1 MRFSLP
7 WFWVWPLVYAL
18 FVVLSVVSLS
28 LRSSVA
34 RYALAGS
41 ILVAFLVADPLLSA
55 WSGNPWYLVFLLPEL
70 DTSLYADD
78 PFLLAMYV
86 RSLVLWSLYRIG
98 IIAAIVLAVPDPR
111 GTAGAVPRGASSV
124 PAQGIRA
131 HGGDKWEG
139 VGENT
144 DPVAGGARREAR
156 LGWGGASVGASRR
169 SSLALWLMLLD
180 PSGKV
185 LTTDA
190 GWSSSVARR
199 AHNPEVAGS
208 NPVPATTIGPVPI
221 GTGPFVSLASRP
233 ANVLTR
239 RVRHTIQLVV
249 RHQEV
254 HFRVREE
261 YR

>member
-55 WSGNPWYLVFLLPEL
+55 WSGNPWYLVFLLPDM
-70 DTSLYADD
+70 DTSSFADD

-111 GTAGAVPRGASSV
+111 GTAGTVPRGASSV

-139 VGENT
+139 VG
-144 DPVAGGARREAR
+144 G
-156 LGWGGASVGASRR
+156 
-169 SSLALWLMLLD
+169 
-180 PSGKV
+180 
-185 LTTDA
+185 
-190 GWSSSVARR
+190 
-199 AHNPEVAGS
+199 
-208 NPVPATTIGPVPI
+208 
-221 GTGPFVSLASRP
+221 
-233 ANVLTR
+233 
-239 RVRHTIQLVV
+239 
-249 RHQEV
+249 
-254 HFRVREE
+254 E
-261 YR
+261 Y